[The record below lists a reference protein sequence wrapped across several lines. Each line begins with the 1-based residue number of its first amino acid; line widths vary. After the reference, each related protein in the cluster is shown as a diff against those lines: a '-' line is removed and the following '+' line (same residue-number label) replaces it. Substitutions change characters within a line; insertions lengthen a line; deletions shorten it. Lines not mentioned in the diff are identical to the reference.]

1 MKKKVFIP
9 GVPTH
14 NYQKGFNGN
23 LLFYC
28 LLDRLVYLT
37 IFCTEVLR
45 YQVTVLSL
53 DLMFTHTHSLL
64 KLSSRGVLSRFN
76 QTVEMKYAQEFN
88 RAGGH
93 KGAVFMKTYGW
104 AQKKNNAK
112 VRSCLAYIAN
122 NQVEKKLCRRAI
134 DCRWNFLAYSRS
146 DHPFSKPL
154 VIRRAS
160 TPMRKAVKMV
170 KDAHRRGQYLNYTF
184 LRRIY
189 DGLGDD
195 ERDQLTDFIISTYLV
210 VDFEAAGAYFGSM
223 EKLIQ
228 ACDVTTGAEY
238 DIQEEFEPEPDTGY
252 VEMIGVLE
260 KEGYDLASKSFLSL
274 PEGERR
280 QLLKH
285 LTRHTSASRRQASRF
300 LHLPPAKGVKAP
312 DPFPAPPWF
321 GIPGTGDAPF

>member
-1 MKKKVFIP
+1 MKKKVYIP

-37 IFCTEVLR
+37 VFCTEVLR
-45 YQVTVLSL
+45 YQITVLSL

-64 KLSSRGVLSRFN
+64 RTASRGVLSRFN

-88 RAGGH
+88 RASGH

-112 VRSCLAYIAN
+112 VRTCLAYIAN

-146 DHPFSKPL
+146 NHPFSKPL

-184 LRRIY
+184 LRHIY
-189 DGLGDD
+189 DGLRKD
-195 ERDQLTDFIISTYLV
+195 ERDQLTDFIISTYLL

-238 DIQEEFEPEPDTGY
+238 DIKEEFEPEPDTGY

-260 KEGYDLASKSFLSL
+260 KDGYDLVSKSFLTI
-274 PEGERR
+274 PEGDRK

-285 LTRHTSASRRQASRF
+285 LTRYTSASNRQASHL
-300 LHLPPAKGVKAP
+300 LHLSPAKGVMAP
-312 DPFPAPPWF
+312 YPFPASPWF
-321 GIPGTGDAPF
+321 NVPETGYTPF

>member
-1 MKKKVFIP
+1 MKKKVYIP
-9 GVPTH
+9 GVPAH
-14 NYQKGFNGN
+14 NYQKGFKGN

-37 IFCTEVLR
+37 VFCTEVLR
-45 YQVTVLSL
+45 YQITVLSL

-64 KLSSRGVLSRFN
+64 RTASRGVLSRFN

-88 RAGGH
+88 RASGH

-112 VRSCLAYIAN
+112 VRTCLAYIAN

-184 LRRIY
+184 LRHIY
-189 DGLGDD
+189 DRLGED

-223 EKLIQ
+223 EKLIH

-238 DIQEEFEPEPDTGY
+238 DIKEEFEPEPDTGY

-260 KEGYDLASKSFLSL
+260 KDGYDLVSKSFLTI
-274 PEGERR
+274 PEGERK

-285 LTRHTSASRRQASRF
+285 LTRYTSASNRQASHL
-300 LHLPPAKGVKAP
+300 LHLSPAKGVMAP
-312 DPFPAPPWF
+312 YPFPASPWF
-321 GIPGTGDAPF
+321 SIPETGYTPF

>member
-37 IFCTEVLR
+37 VFCTEVLR
-45 YQVTVLSL
+45 YHVTVLSL

-64 KLSSRGVLSRFN
+64 KMASRGGLSRFN

-134 DCRWNFLAYSRS
+134 DCRWNFLAYSRC
-146 DHPFSKPL
+146 DHPFS
-154 VIRRAS
+154 VRNWA
-160 TPMRKAVKMV
+160 
-170 KDAHRRGQYLNYTF
+170 TF
-184 LRRIY
+184 LPHILFR
-189 DGLGDD
+189 
-195 ERDQLTDFIISTYLV
+195 SV
-210 VDFEAAGAYFGSM
+210 
-223 EKLIQ
+223 
-228 ACDVTTGAEY
+228 
-238 DIQEEFEPEPDTGY
+238 
-252 VEMIGVLE
+252 
-260 KEGYDLASKSFLSL
+260 
-274 PEGERR
+274 
-280 QLLKH
+280 
-285 LTRHTSASRRQASRF
+285 
-300 LHLPPAKGVKAP
+300 
-312 DPFPAPPWF
+312 
-321 GIPGTGDAPF
+321 